1 MTYVFDTGAFIV
13 LKNYYPGAFSSL
25 WTRIDALAANGT
37 LTSVREVFTQKS
49 VTCATQRHLHHRAPK
64 LETCRL
70 SWRLLSNEL
79 HNYNDS
85 DYIQDWAKQH
95 KAIFA
100 PPSNDELLVVQQIL
114 AIPHFQTLIG
124 NKAILKG
131 TPVADPFVVAAGKV
145 KESIVVTQEVPKP
158 NAAKVPNV
166 CLHFGVP

>member
-1 MTYVFDTGAFIV
+1 VTYVFDTGAFIV

-25 WTRIDALAANGT
+25 WTRIDALAASGA
-37 LTSVREVFTQKS
+37 LTSVREVF
-49 VTCATQRHLHHRAPK
+49 
-64 LETCRL
+64 
-70 SWRLLSNEL
+70 NEL

-131 TPVADPFVVAAGKV
+131 TPVADPFVVAAGKI
-145 KESIVVTQEVPKP
+145 KGSTVVTQEVLKP

-166 CLHFGVP
+166 CLNFGVPCINLESFMAQQGWSF